1 METGVMGVGEGSVCA
16 SVQNMGGEGGGG
28 RYDSLAEFDSLWTV
42 SSVLVVV
49 VLFFEF

>member
-1 METGVMGVGEGSVCA
+1 MWDTRSVYIKGG
-16 SVQNMGGEGGGG
+16 GGEGG
-28 RYDSLAEFDSLWTV
+28 RVLDSQAEFDYLWTV